1 MSVLSI
7 HELSKEDQAKLCDEA
22 KAKLRAAGVTPV
34 TERGRVMLHV
44 EWGVALHPLLE
55 HILAGGY
62 RITRDVHDPWKVV
75 IGERDRD

>member
-7 HELSKEDQAKLCDEA
+7 TELSAADQAKLCDEA
-22 KAKLRAAGVTPV
+22 KAKLKAAGVTPV

-55 HILAGGY
+55 HLLAGGWK
-62 RITRDVHDPWKVV
+62 ITRDAGEPWKIVV
-75 IGERDRD
+75 GERE

>member
-7 HELSKEDQAKLCDEA
+7 QELSAADQAKLCDA
-22 KAKLRAAGVTPV
+22 AQAKLRAAGVTPI

-55 HILAGGY
+55 HLLAGGY
-62 RITRDVHDPWKVV
+62 GVTRDLAEPWKIVV
-75 IGERDRD
+75 KDRERG